1 MSAAENWE
9 LVSEED
15 YLAQESQSAGKH
27 EYVGGVVYA
36 MAGATNRHNDI
47 VGNTFA
53 VLHMRL
59 RGGSCKP
66 CNSDTKVR
74 IRLTTNTRFYYPDAM
89 IVCRPNKDEDTF
101 QDEPTAIFEVL
112 SESTRRAD
120 EGEKRESYLTIPT
133 LRTYVML
140 ESNSR
145 TAIVFTRKSHGFER
159 TVLKDGDSIAIPE
172 PDIQIPLS
180 EIYDGISFDEA

>member
-9 LVSEED
+9 LISEEE
-15 YLAQESQSAGKH
+15 YLARESRCDEKH

-47 VGNTFA
+47 ALNLTTA
-53 VLHMRL
+53 LHTRM
-59 RGGSCKP
+59 RGGPCKP

-74 IRLTTNTRFYYPDAM
+74 IRLTTGTRFYYPDAM
-89 IVCRPNKDEDTF
+89 IICRPNKDEDTF

-120 EGEKRESYLTIPT
+120 EGEKRESYLMIPS
-133 LRTYVML
+133 LQVYAML
-140 ESNSR
+140 ASDAR
-145 TAIVFTRKSHGFER
+145 TAVVFTRTSNGFQR
-159 TVLKDGDSIAIPE
+159 SVVKGDGSISIPE
-172 PDIQIPLS
+172 PGFEFPLD
-180 EIYDGISFDEA
+180 EIYDGIEFEA

>member
-1 MSAAENWE
+1 MAAA
-9 LVSEED
+9 S
-15 YLAQESQSAGKH
+15 
-27 EYVGGVVYA
+27 
-36 MAGATNRHNDI
+36 NRHNDI
-47 VGNTFA
+47 ALNLTTA
-53 VLHMRL
+53 IHRRL
-59 RGGSCKP
+59 RGGPCKAG
-66 CNSDTKVR
+66 NSATKVR

-112 SESTRRAD
+112 SESTRRAE

-145 TAIVFTRKSHGFER
+145 TAIVFPRKANGIER
-159 TVLKDGDSIAIPE
+159 TVLKKGDSIAIPE

-180 EIYDGISFDEA
+180 EIYDGVSFEEV